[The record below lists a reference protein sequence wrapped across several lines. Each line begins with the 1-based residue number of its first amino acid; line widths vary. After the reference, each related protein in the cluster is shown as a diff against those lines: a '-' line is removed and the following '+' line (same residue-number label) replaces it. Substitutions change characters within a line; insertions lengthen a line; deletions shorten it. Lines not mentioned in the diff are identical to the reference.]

1 MKKRYIKIL
10 TVVLSSTVLLGGCG
24 GTKIYSA
31 SAADSS
37 LISEDSASD
46 TVVITDKSGESSS
59 DTSETTSQK
68 SGDSDSG
75 EAEKNT
81 QVTENSASESADES
95 SSESELFSDRDLSG
109 EYDTEGAVKVVLNK
123 TGIECSDEGV
133 EVSGSNATIT
143 KAGTYIL
150 SGTLDNGSIIV
161 DADKED
167 KVQLVLS
174 GVTINSDT
182 FAAIYVRQADKV
194 FVTLDEGTE
203 NILSNS
209 GAFSQ
214 IDDNEV
220 DAVIFSKD
228 DITVNGKGT
237 LKINC
242 AAGNGI
248 SGKDEV
254 TITGGVIEIEAAKH
268 AIRAKDILAIADGSF
283 KLVSDND
290 GLHAENGDDDSLGNI
305 YITGGDFNI
314 QVADDAIHANSLLQ
328 IDGGT
333 FDITAAE
340 GLEGT
345 YIKVNDGT
353 ILINASD
360 DGVNAAYK
368 SSAYTPTFEMNG
380 GTLTINMGAGDTDA
394 VDSNADLII
403 NGGTI
408 DITGQSAFDYDGT
421 AQHNGGTII
430 VNGQTVD
437 SITGQMM
444 GGGMGRG
451 MGRGK
456 NGSMT
461 GGKNGRMTGGMDS
474 GITGGMDGNMTGG
487 KNGRMAGDIDSGMTG
502 DIDGEMTGDMQ
513 GSEI

>member
-1 MKKRYIKIL
+1 MKKRYIKML

-81 QVTENSASESADES
+81 QVIENSASESADES

-109 EYDTEGAVKVVLNK
+109 EYDTEGAVKVALNK

-194 FVTLDEGTE
+194 FITLDEGTE

-209 GAFSQ
+209 GEFSQ

-254 TITGGVIEIEAAKH
+254 TITGGVIEIEAAKN
-268 AIRAKDILAIADGSF
+268 AIRAKDSLAIADGSF
-283 KLVSDND
+283 KLVSDSD

-305 YITGGDFNI
+305 YITGGEFNI

-403 NGGTI
+403 NGGTL

-421 AQHNGGTII
+421 AQYNGGTIT

-437 SITGQMM
+437 SISGQGM
-444 GGGMGRG
+444 GRGMGQGMGRG

-456 NGSMT
+456 NGSM
-461 GGKNGRMTGGMDS
+461 
-474 GITGGMDGNMTGG
+474 IGGMDGNMTDGMD
-487 KNGRMAGDIDSGMTG
+487 GRMAGGMNSGMTG
-502 DIDGEMTGDMQ
+502 GLDGGTTGDMQ
-513 GSEI
+513 GSDI